1 LSQCYP
7 VSHKAHCDYISAI
20 TIPELRRYK
29 KKKHMYISDRN
40 ETHASYPE
48 SPCTFTV
55 AYVIVSLVEA
65 SVNLLAILRGTGQET
80 DTS

>member
-1 LSQCYP
+1 
-7 VSHKAHCDYISAI
+7 
-20 TIPELRRYK
+20 
-29 KKKHMYISDRN
+29 MYISDRN